1 MYAEEIEDLNKWFND
16 EERRYETSFNG
27 DEYVVS
33 EADVEEFCDFLR
45 ERNPDL
51 IGIPCMVGTNGIWF
65 TANDL
70 KKVRYL

>member
-27 DEYVVS
+27 EEYVVS

-45 ERNPDL
+45 ELNPDL
-51 IGIPCMVGTNGIWF
+51 IGIPCMVGTSGIWF

-70 KKVRYL
+70 NKARYL